1 MIGIICILL
10 RRPKKLTLMPCHPIG
25 PNHFF
30 QVQIR
35 LFWNIFKFNLNLSKM
50 TWIPP
55 KRNDLDCPNCP
66 KPFGPIEGQG
76 NRQQIKLPLTNWQY
90 PLINY
95 LAMEATGQRKVGIT
109 ELLPIGVSH
118 VPQEGQI
125 VMLQVNR
132 GLKLDLGKDI
142 HPKYSLQMST
152 WKNWLLSSHLGR
164 WKIDWF

>member
-1 MIGIICILL
+1 
-10 RRPKKLTLMPCHPIG
+10 
-25 PNHFF
+25 
-30 QVQIR
+30 
-35 LFWNIFKFNLNLSKM
+35 
-50 TWIPP
+50 
-55 KRNDLDCPNCP
+55 
-66 KPFGPIEGQG
+66 
-76 NRQQIKLPLTNWQY
+76 
-90 PLINY
+90 
-95 LAMEATGQRKVGIT
+95 MEATGQRKVGIT

-164 WKIDWF
+164 